1 MTLGITLFVII
12 SLVAGVL
19 AIVLAM
25 SNERFIQRQPEGDEK
40 MSYIAGLIR
49 SGAQAY
55 LKAQFKTVAPFI
67 GLFALA
73 IFLLFLTNHNV
84 QIALEASGGYVLG
97 ALLSLLCG
105 YLGMRSATSAN
116 VRVAN
121 FAAQKRPD
129 LALHAAFVGGS
140 VMGLYVGAFGL
151 LGLVI
156 LYVFFGGIEHHEA
169 LIGFGFGASSISLF
183 ARIGGGIYT
192 KAADVG
198 ADLVGKVESNIPED
212 DPRNPGV
219 IADNV
224 GDNVGDV
231 AGMGADIF
239 ESFVAIVIGCL
250 ALGATLAPL
259 FVDQITNYNLG
270 DPDTELSTHRYWLM
284 FLPILQS
291 AFGLFGCLF
300 AIKFFDIFQDFD
312 PQVSLRRAVA
322 WSIIVTLA
330 VSFPI
335 YLLTPVDL
343 ELWVCVGLGCM
354 AGVFLG
360 MSTEYFTSKKP
371 IMQIVESSKTGPA
384 TNIISGFA
392 VGLKSVVLPVLILA
406 IITLLAIWIGGIYG
420 SALAGVGMLST
431 VAMVMTIDAFGPIA
445 DNAGGIVEMSGQGEE
460 VRAITD
466 KLDAVGN
473 TTAALG
479 KGFAIG
485 ASALTAVSLFYA
497 YVETVK
503 NKVGDS
509 IDFTITNENF
519 LVGVLIGAV
528 VPALLAALTM
538 ESVGKAASKIVEE
551 IRRQFREIPG
561 LLQGDP
567 NAKPDVEKCISIS
580 TQSALSEMKYPG
592 TIAVV
597 TPFIVRFLL
606 GLDGLG
612 GYVLGVIAVGI
623 VLGIAMANSGG
634 AWDNAKKAI
643 EQGLVEGER
652 KGTDT
657 HKAAV
662 VGDTVGDP
670 FKDTSGPALNILIK
684 IVSVVALLIASIG

>member
-1 MTLGITLFVII
+1 MTFSLLFFATISII
-12 SLVAGVL
+12 LGVL
-19 AIVLAM
+19 GLALAFQNYRSVLTQPQGDSKM
-25 SNERFIQRQPEGDEK
+25 VEISN
-40 MSYIAGLIR
+40 LIR
-49 SGAQAY
+49 SGADAY
-55 LKAQFKTVAPFI
+55 LKAQFMTVLPFI
-67 GLFALA
+67 AVFSLG
-73 IFLLFLTNHNV
+73 IFLLFSINHDAQTSLYCV
-84 QIALEASGGYVLG
+84 FGYIFGALSSLACGYV
-97 ALLSLLCG
+97 
-105 YLGMRSATSAN
+105 GMKAATSAN

-121 FAAQKRPD
+121 QASLKRSD
-129 LALHAAFVGGS
+129 LALQLAFMGGS
-140 VMGLYVGAFGL
+140 VMGLAVGSVGV

-156 LYVFFGGIEHHEA
+156 MFLFFGEVQNHEP
-169 LIGFGFGASSISLF
+169 LIAFGFGASSISLF

-250 ALGATLAPL
+250 ALGATLAPVL
-259 FVDQITNYNLG
+259 VDEITSFVIGQGESEIDYYK
-270 DPDTELSTHRYWLM
+270 SWLM
-284 FLPILQS
+284 FLPILQG
-291 AFGLFGCLF
+291 ALGLLGSMFS
-300 AIKFFDIFQDFD
+300 IKFFEIFQDFD
-312 PQVSLRRAVA
+312 PEVSLRRAIA
-322 WSIIVTLA
+322 WSILVYWIVSL
-330 VSFPI
+330 PL
-335 YLLTPVDL
+335 YWLTPVDF
-343 ELWVCVGLGCM
+343 ELWLCTVLGTI
-354 AGVFLG
+354 AGVVVG
-360 MSTEYFTSKKP
+360 ISTDYYTSKKP
-371 IMQIVESSKTGPA
+371 IFKIIEASKTGPA
-384 TNIISGFA
+384 TNIIAGFG
-392 VGLKSVVLPVLILA
+392 VGLKSVVVPIIVLAL
-406 IITLLAIWIGGIYG
+406 ITLLSIYLGGIYG

-431 VAMVMTIDAFGPIA
+431 VAMVMTVDAFGPVA
-445 DNAGGIVEMSGQGEE
+445 DNAGGIVEMSGQGED

-466 KLDAVGN
+466 KLDSVGN

-497 YVETVK
+497 FVETVK
-503 NKVGDS
+503 IKVGDT
-509 IDFTITNENF
+509 IDFSISNYNF
-519 LVGVLIGAV
+519 LVGVLVGSV
-528 VPALLAALTM
+528 VPALIAALTM

-561 LLQGDP
+561 LLAGDP
-567 NAKPDVEKCISIS
+567 GAKPDVEKCITIS
-580 TQSALSEMKYPG
+580 THSALSEMKLPG
-592 TIAVV
+592 VIAVV
-597 TPFIVRFLL
+597 SPFIARFVL

-612 GYVLGVIAVGI
+612 GFVLGVIAVGI

-643 EQGLVEGER
+643 EQGLVDGEK

-657 HKAAV
+657 HKATV

-684 IVSVVALLIASIG
+684 IVSVVALLIASLG